1 MSRRETY
8 EMKTQEL
15 LEPIAQENGVEI
27 YDVEYVKEGSDYY
40 LRAYIDKEGGVN
52 ILDCE
57 KVSRALSEALDKEDF
72 IPDAYILEVSSPG
85 LSRTLKKDKHLEK
98 SIGQT
103 VEVKLFSPVDKC
115 KEFTGILQGFDEECV
130 TILEGDAPR
139 TFARPQ
145 IALIRLA
152 LDF

>member
-1 MSRRETY
+1 M
-8 EMKTQEL
+8 
-15 LEPIAQENGVEI
+15 
-27 YDVEYVKEGSDYY
+27 
-40 LRAYIDKEGGVN
+40 N

-85 LSRTLKKDKHLEK
+85 LGRTLKKDKHLEK